1 VTLRKKTWF
10 TPEKANRTLPFVREV
25 VQDILEKGR
34 ELRLLVEKDD
44 GATQEEMRALQGD
57 IAVLIT
63 ELERLGCSYRDWNF
77 EIGLVDFP
85 AVMNGEEVCLC
96 WRSDEAEVTWYH
108 SPAGGYAGRKP
119 IPKALLKGESG

>member
-1 VTLRKKTWF
+1 MTLRNRTWF
-10 TPEKANRTLPFVREV
+10 TPEKANRTLPLVRVV
-25 VQDILEKGR
+25 VQDILERGR
-34 ELRLLVEKDD
+34 ELR
-44 GATQEEMRALQGD
+44 ALTEREASGDELRRVRSD
-57 IAVLIT
+57 IAVLMN
-63 ELERLGCSYRDWNF
+63 ELERIGCSYRDWNF
-77 EIGLVDFP
+77 DVGLVDFP

>member
-1 VTLRKKTWF
+1 VTLRKKIWF
-10 TPEKANRTLPFVREV
+10 TPEKANRTLPFVRGV

-34 ELRLLVEKDD
+34 ELRLLAEKDD
-44 GATQEEMRALQGD
+44 GATQEEVRALQGD

-96 WRSDEAEVTWYH
+96 WRSDETEVTWYH
-108 SPAGGYAGRKP
+108 SPAGGYAGRKL
-119 IPKALLKGESG
+119 IPKALLKGGSG